1 MFILLGKNVY
11 FVRTENLIAR
21 FAYWW
26 EHYDKEVSTYL
37 LTFYHFEKC
46 KFISLK
52 KKKVSVEQNF
62 LLILFSYELIMNYV
76 KIQLAR
82 S

>member
-52 KKKVSVEQNF
+52 KKS
-62 LLILFSYELIMNYV
+62 
-76 KIQLAR
+76 
-82 S
+82 